1 MERTAARPVR
11 PRSPPASQQ
20 AELGQDLAQGRHLVG
35 LGAHERQ
42 AHGGAHSPS
51 EPFRAIRGRSHRDEF
66 HAASHRGSQNGEQTT
81 VESGEDGSVT
91 GGQVDDVE
99 VGHLLV
105 PDKTAHIDRG
115 SRQRRVIDQE
125 LVSAHP
131 AQGAQ
136 SFSDMIGRR
145 REPGHLRIEKKTDVG
160 ALRDRARGPAVDRV
174 EPPGHRLV
182 VSVIG

>member
-1 MERTAARPVR
+1 M
-11 PRSPPASQQ
+11 
-20 AELGQDLAQGRHLVG
+20 
-35 LGAHERQ
+35 
-42 AHGGAHSPS
+42 
-51 EPFRAIRGRSHRDEF
+51 
-66 HAASHRGSQNGEQTT
+66 
-81 VESGEDGSVT
+81 T
-91 GGQVDDVE
+91 GGQVDEVE